1 MSISEES
8 LLQDLL
14 WLARVQAA
22 FCLLQQSVR
31 AHLCISTVGS
41 GSHCFFGITHPQKSA
56 FMYPSNTEKSI

>member
-22 FCLLQQSVR
+22 LCLLQQS
-31 AHLCISTVGS
+31 
-41 GSHCFFGITHPQKSA
+41 
-56 FMYPSNTEKSI
+56 M